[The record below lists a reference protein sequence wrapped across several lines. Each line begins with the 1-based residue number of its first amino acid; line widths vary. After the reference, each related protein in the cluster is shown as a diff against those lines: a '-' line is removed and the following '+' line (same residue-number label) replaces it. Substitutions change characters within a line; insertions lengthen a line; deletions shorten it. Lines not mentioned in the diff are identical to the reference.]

1 MSFHVFQQYIFDVN
15 SSSEIPEQN
24 RPNTIIQN
32 LCQDAQGFNTQNLDI
47 ANSLETVNI
56 LHNTSNI
63 QNEHWIITN
72 KFRKLMD
79 NFKNTLLNQ
88 YICIPCVYCGKLMY
102 PKKCKWIPYD
112 NSIVYPL
119 SAAYPNNRN
128 IIKFHPNDPLR
139 VPVCNSCKSSRTRYS
154 FQKLCPIP
162 DEILSVPLGK
172 RSYLSPVFMHSSLG
186 RNVHN
191 SNYTEYRILSGD
203 IRFSKN
209 LRCFSLY
216 SGMEGAFLENS
227 NETGENIIQTNQELI
242 NAANWL
248 KENNPYIRPYSR
260 LLTIPGTSMNNPF
273 PIACHIPEDQDAP
286 KSLPENII
294 RSDLP
299 DPDIEPELYEYVSR
313 HQIHTCSPKC
323 GGPAAPGQTCKKGV
337 EFLTTDPPT
346 MRNKAIKP
354 INYLLNDEESPYWND
369 HIEKYFARPNHE
381 EFNELTYPSYF
392 EQYNIIKSRP
402 DAKNYPVYVDLLG
415 NYVVKR
421 TTKKLVRFH
430 YLKFQDGEQY
440 FYQQI
445 LKNLPCRSEEE
456 ILGNYATYKQ
466 HFLFLYPEIHNQLQQ
481 NTANYIRNQEQLINA
496 KFSEIMENILNNLQD
511 LLCDNISQLLQIQL
525 NSLKISPMINPQ
537 NTIIDLPD
545 DQLHKTHNFL
555 LQKFNESHQQKTLEE
570 TLNTTYIVGYR
581 ETAARFNRMICNML
595 PVENDKFW
603 ICDAIDTIDG
613 KQMDLTDTNAFI
625 TDKSMIEEYKRLEEK
640 ATIPLQ
646 I

>member
-242 NAANWL
+242 NAAN
-248 KENNPYIRPYSR
+248 
-260 LLTIPGTSMNNPF
+260 
-273 PIACHIPEDQDAP
+273 
-286 KSLPENII
+286 
-294 RSDLP
+294 
-299 DPDIEPELYEYVSR
+299 
-313 HQIHTCSPKC
+313 
-323 GGPAAPGQTCKKGV
+323 
-337 EFLTTDPPT
+337 
-346 MRNKAIKP
+346 
-354 INYLLNDEESPYWND
+354 
-369 HIEKYFARPNHE
+369 
-381 EFNELTYPSYF
+381 
-392 EQYNIIKSRP
+392 
-402 DAKNYPVYVDLLG
+402 
-415 NYVVKR
+415 
-421 TTKKLVRFH
+421 
-430 YLKFQDGEQY
+430 
-440 FYQQI
+440 
-445 LKNLPCRSEEE
+445 
-456 ILGNYATYKQ
+456 
-466 HFLFLYPEIHNQLQQ
+466 
-481 NTANYIRNQEQLINA
+481 
-496 KFSEIMENILNNLQD
+496 
-511 LLCDNISQLLQIQL
+511 
-525 NSLKISPMINPQ
+525 
-537 NTIIDLPD
+537 
-545 DQLHKTHNFL
+545 
-555 LQKFNESHQQKTLEE
+555 
-570 TLNTTYIVGYR
+570 
-581 ETAARFNRMICNML
+581 
-595 PVENDKFW
+595 
-603 ICDAIDTIDG
+603 
-613 KQMDLTDTNAFI
+613 
-625 TDKSMIEEYKRLEEK
+625 
-640 ATIPLQ
+640 
-646 I
+646 